1 MPTLMHDDPLDDEEE
16 EEPPRNIGRVVF
28 GPREFDTWYHS
39 SAYYFSQKDELKKLT
54 WKRAMALMEAKA
66 LDKDKD
72 NHTCDMSRLFIER
85 YSSPSV
91 GTPGGT
97 SSALTSSTI
106 SSSGSSANA
115 SVAPNDQ
122 PPAQVDFQV
131 KQLFVCD
138 SCFKYSKVSKD
149 MAQHRSTCKYVFK
162 HPGETVYKS
171 KDYAIRRVDG
181 AVHKLY
187 CQNLCLFAKLFL
199 DHKSVFFGA
208 DAFEFYVVLGKDT
221 ASSRHFKPMGFFSKE
236 KLSWDENNLACIL
249 VFPPYQRRGLGKLLI
264 EFSYVLSKYEGR
276 KGSPERPLSKF
287 GTLSY
292 MSYWCTTIARFILIE
307 CTEDVITIETISEHT
322 YIQPEDVMRA
332 LKEMHA
338 VVLYSDE
345 KAKKVQL
352 GGRVLKKSVRR
363 WVNSGNVKL
372 SPVIDESMVFLE

>member
-1 MPTLMHDDPLDDEEE
+1 
-16 EEPPRNIGRVVF
+16 
-28 GPREFDTWYHS
+28 
-39 SAYYFSQKDELKKLT
+39 
-54 WKRAMALMEAKA
+54 MALMEAKA